1 MGEVGARGG
10 RFESGWLLV
19 VFLVCIDRLHFSY
32 NRNKPLYTSVN
43 DRSPWDMMYTK
54 LREL

>member
-43 DRSPWDMMYTK
+43 DRSPWVIMYTK
-54 LREL
+54 